1 MNSQPK
7 GNSKARSVA
16 VMASLAVVLIAVA
29 FVVLTYT
36 QGRASTGVS
45 SYSQKAQT
53 REFIIVTGSAD
64 FNETEVGI
72 PHDIFI
78 PSKIIVNQG
87 DKVVVHFYN
96 VDDEHHTFTIGSPYN
111 INVDLAGGQHQDIT
125 FVANYPGVYTFYCV
139 YHLPTM
145 TGELVVLPSQ

>member
-1 MNSQPK
+1 MNTQPK
-7 GNSKARSVA
+7 ENRKIKSIA
-16 VMASLAVVLIAVA
+16 VIASLAIALIVLG
-29 FVVLTYT
+29 FVVLSYT
-36 QGRASTGVS
+36 EAKTSTAVN
-45 SYSQKAQT
+45 SYSQRVQT
-53 REFIIVTGSAD
+53 REFVVVTGSAG